1 MSEEEGSENILM
13 DLMPLTVAYFLV
25 NFGGWLWYALWGKYL
40 VLDLGFSG
48 SDLGLVMTLHNLF
61 YALATLPSGKLADVM
76 DSRWI
81 LFAGALIYAVGVFML
96 AFSRDFTLIALV
108 CVLMGFG
115 EGAFFTSATIYAV
128 RRGGLGRAGMSY
140 GFVSSAGLLGE
151 VLGSLA
157 SGYLKESLGSKSLF
171 LISFIVIV
179 STLLPIPLLRR
190 EHLTKLM
197 RSKPASLIKIL
208 KDHSEFRLLAIG
220 LIFHSIGFNAISS
233 FFSVY
238 AGELD
243 LPDSGIGLV
252 NFAWILSTFAMTMP
266 WSFLADRFESR
277 LILLSHVIFS
287 SLSWLTFAHSWDF
300 GSMIATAVVMGV
312 VGSMDMPARRK
323 LVAELERGYGVGTL
337 IGSLD
342 LITMLSA
349 IPAPMIG
356 GLIYQATGS
365 RLVFWMASLINLL
378 GIPFLLKICRISFA
392 RSDA

>member
-1 MSEEEGSENILM
+1 M
-13 DLMPLTVAYFLV
+13 DLLPLTIAYFLV

-48 SDLGLVMTLHNLF
+48 GDLGLVMTFYNLF
-61 YALATLPSGKLADVM
+61 YALATLPSGRLADVI
-76 DSRWI
+76 DSRRI
-81 LFAGALIYAVGVFML
+81 LFAGALIYAVGVFTL
-96 AFSRDFTLIALV
+96 AFSRDFASIALV
-108 CVLMGFG
+108 CILMGFG

-128 RRGGLGRAGMSY
+128 RRGGLGRAGMTY
-140 GFVSSAGLLGE
+140 GFVFSAGLLGE

-157 SGYLKESLGSKSLF
+157 SGYLKESLGSRSLF
-171 LISFIVIV
+171 LISFMVII
-179 STLLPIPLLRR
+179 STLPLIPLLRR
-190 EHLTKLM
+190 EHLTKLV
-197 RSKPASLIKIL
+197 RSKPVSLIKIL
-208 KDHSEFRLLAIG
+208 RDHSEFRLLALG
-220 LIFHSIGFNAISS
+220 LIFHSIGFNAVLS

-238 AGELD
+238 AGELG

-266 WSFLADRFESR
+266 WSFLADRLESR
-277 LILLSHVIFS
+277 LILLSHVVCS
-287 SLSWLTFAHSWDF
+287 SFSWLTYAHSWSF
-300 GSMIATAVVMGV
+300 GSLIAAAVLMGL

-365 RLVFWMASLINLL
+365 RLVFWMASLINIF
-378 GIPFLLKICRISFA
+378 GIPFLLKIGKINPA